1 MQKIN
6 KITSINYD
14 KKDVSQVDI
23 CVDNKTRYKINENI
37 IKSLDICVGKELSD
51 QEIEKIISEDKTT
64 RGKEYLLRL
73 LSRRIYSR
81 YEILKKLNSK
91 GYPENIISNLIFWLE
106 GNNYINDE
114 LFAEMWAQ
122 FRLQNKPI
130 GRYKLN
136 QELRIKGIKQDII
149 QKAIDKT
156 YQEMDE
162 LTLAR
167 NLIEKKIESAKIKNI
182 KIDPKKIYNLLL
194 RRGFSGEVS
203 KNIYNEINNENTVI
217 SNK

>member
-51 QEIEKIISEDKTT
+51 QEIEKIISEDKTI

-203 KNIYNEINNENTVI
+203 KYIYNEINNENTVI

>member
-1 MQKIN
+1 MICIN
-6 KITSINYD
+6 
-14 KKDVSQVDI
+14 
-23 CVDNKTRYKINENI
+23 NKTKYKLNENI
-37 IKSLDICVGKELSD
+37 IKSLDIYLGKKLSD
-51 QEIEKIISEDKTT
+51 QEMEKIISEDKTI
-64 RGKEYLLRL
+64 RGKKYLLRL

-81 YEILKKLNSK
+81 YEILKKLNIK
-91 GYPENIISNLIFWLE
+91 GYPEKIIANLVLWLE
-106 GNNYINDE
+106 DNNYINDE

-149 QKAIDKT
+149 KKVIDNA
-156 YQEMDE
+156 YIEIDE

-167 NLIEKKIESAKIKNI
+167 NLIKDKIVSSEIKNI

-194 RRGFSGEVS
+194 RRGFSVEVS
-203 KNIYNEINNENTVI
+203 KNIYNKLNNKDTVTR
-217 SNK
+217 NE